1 MVNGPTDDPVT
12 MVLHELRAP
21 LGLMATAA
29 RCAAEECTD
38 DFLRGRCEAIV
49 GAAERLLRT
58 AHTVFA
64 LTQAASFVQ
73 RSTFAPAASV
83 RGIVG
88 DLQGLGL
95 SARLAVEG
103 AADEFAFEASQ
114 DQFETLVTSLLS
126 NAQDHA
132 EPGTSLDICIGPR
145 ADGLAIEIS
154 NTLAKRSRHSGL
166 GLGSHIADQLAVLLP
181 VTLHRRTDA
190 GRFSVEIVLASPQR
204 GAMPQTARPRP
215 RRLTNEGHSRI
226 PAQS

>member
-64 LTQAASFVQ
+64 LAQASSTVQ

-95 SARLAVEG
+95 AARLAVESP
-103 AADEFAFEASQ
+103 AEEFAFEASK

-132 EPGTSLDICIGPR
+132 EPGTSLDIRVSLR
-145 ADGLAIEIS
+145 ADGFAVEIS
-154 NTLAKRSRHSGL
+154 NTVAERSRHSGL
-166 GLGSHIADQLAVLLP
+166 GLGSHIADQLAGMLP
-181 VTLHRRTDA
+181 VTLQRRADA
-190 GRFSVEIVLASPQR
+190 GRYSVEIFVASPQC
-204 GAMPQTARPRP
+204 GAVLEPARP
-215 RRLTNEGHSRI
+215 RRLTSAGRSRI